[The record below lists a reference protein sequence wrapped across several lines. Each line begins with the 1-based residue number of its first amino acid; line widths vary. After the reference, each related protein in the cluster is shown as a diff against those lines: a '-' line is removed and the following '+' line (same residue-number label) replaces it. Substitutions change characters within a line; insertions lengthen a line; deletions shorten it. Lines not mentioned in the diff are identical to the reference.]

1 MRPDRENPPPRLL
14 ALASAPPREII
25 LRAPRLA
32 VGADPRSDVVLDDP
46 AVSRRHA
53 TLERR
58 AGALWLTDLGSTNG
72 TFVNGR
78 RLSAA
83 VALKDGDQVRFGALA
98 FRFSAS
104 APPRTAGSRLP
115 ISRRAAIA
123 GALSF
128 ALVALAASAY
138 HFRFHRGFFS
148 ASATRPL
155 SATGSAA
162 AQSQQPSDGAGWLA
176 RLNAYRAAA
185 KLAPVED
192 DPALSSGDAAH
203 ARYLVANE
211 AGAIQSGR
219 IGPAMH
225 AEEPGKPF
233 FTRAGLKAAELSDVD
248 ADFSSPPVVP
258 PSGWAIDNWM
268 TGPFHRMWLLNPALK
283 SVGYGQFCRRGVC
296 AAALN
301 VQSGI
306 DHADPVSRAPVMYP
320 PDGGTVA
327 DGTFGADEGEWPDP
341 LAPCAGYATPTGIP
355 ITLQLGL
362 NAPAVLEKYSLERNG
377 TRVEACGFDASS
389 YRNSDP
395 TSVSRAREGLHH
407 FGAVVIVPR
416 EPLVA
421 GATYTVR
428 ATVSG
433 RRYRWSFRAANHQ
446 ITD

>member
-1 MRPDRENPPPRLL
+1 MGVRTRLRLTAIGAAQPRVYTVARREISIG
-14 ALASAPPREII
+14 SAPGND
-25 LRAPRLA
+25 LA
-32 VGADPRSDVVLDDP
+32 IAGHG
-46 AVSRRHA
+46 VSRRHA
-53 TLERR
+53 TLARR
-58 AGALWLTDLGSTNG
+58 SGGWRVADHGSTNG

-98 FRFSAS
+98 FRFSDS
-104 APPRTAGSRLP
+104 APPRAAGSRLP
-115 ISRRAAIA
+115 ISRRTAIA
-123 GALSF
+123 GALSV

-192 DPALSSGDAAH
+192 DPALSSGDADH
-203 ARYLVANE
+203 ARYLVANQ
-211 AGAIQSGR
+211 AGAIESGR

-306 DHADPVSRAPVMYP
+306 DHADPVSGAPVMYP